1 MPSLKNTERRG
12 EREERTKRAKEWRG
26 FRRHNLMTQKNLAE
40 VCGIS
45 RRTIQ
50 EIENG
55 RVIPRFSTQRKFIQ
69 FARNVER
76 G

>member
-1 MPSLKNTERRG
+1 
-12 EREERTKRAKEWRG
+12 
-26 FRRHNLMTQKNLAE
+26 MTQKNLAE